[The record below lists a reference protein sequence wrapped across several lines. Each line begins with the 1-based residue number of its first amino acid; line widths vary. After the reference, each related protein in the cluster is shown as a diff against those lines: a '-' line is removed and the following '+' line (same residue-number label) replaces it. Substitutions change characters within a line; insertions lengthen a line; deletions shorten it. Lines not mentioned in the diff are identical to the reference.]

1 MRTTQ
6 HLNSTGRSESRPHSS
21 GFTLIELLVVIA
33 IIAILAAMLLPALS
47 YAKQRTKRV
56 ACVNHLKQI
65 GTSLVIYAADNAD
78 KIPPP
83 NWKDDNSVSVD
94 SCYDMYQGTINEAGT
109 KNLGYLYQSKALVNA
124 KILYCISGAEVRG
137 SDPSQPYLVERTWE
151 HYQDPITKGWPIF
164 PDSNNR
170 VRSGYSYYPQSGSKI
185 LAPRS
190 ISSKGSFQPMGM
202 AKKGAELSSR
212 YSIGSDLIYRLDMV
226 THRAG
231 PQKGLALNVIF
242 GDMHVR
248 VQTEPQFFDKV
259 NIWNGTMNGQ
269 TGGGGIEDRP
279 DEFRWL
285 ILNFKP

>member
-6 HLNSTGRSESRPHSS
+6 HLNFPGHPGTRPRSG

-47 YAKQRTKRV
+47 YAKQRTKQIH
-56 ACVNHLKQI
+56 CVNNKKQI
-65 GTSLVIYAADNAD
+65 GTSLVIYTADNGD
-78 KIPPP
+78 KVPPP
-83 NWKDDNSVSVD
+83 NWKDDNSVGVD
-94 SCYDMYQGTINEAGT
+94 SCYDMYQGTINDAGT
-109 KNLGYLYQSKALVNA
+109 KNLGYLYQSKALVNS
-124 KILYCISGAEVRG
+124 KILYCLSGTDVKAG
-137 SDPSQPYLVERTWE
+137 SDPYLVERTWE

-170 VRSGYSYYPQSGSKI
+170 VRLGYSYYPQSGTKL

-190 ISSKGSFQPMGM
+190 IPGKGSFTPLGM
-202 AKKGAELSSR
+202 AKKSSEFSSQ
-212 YSIGSDLIYRLDMV
+212 YAIASDLIYRLDMI

-231 PQKGLALNVIF
+231 PMKGLALNVMF

-248 VQTEPQFFDKV
+248 IEKEPQFFDKV
-259 NIWNGTMNGQ
+259 NIWNSTINGQ

-279 DEFRWL
+279 DQFRWL